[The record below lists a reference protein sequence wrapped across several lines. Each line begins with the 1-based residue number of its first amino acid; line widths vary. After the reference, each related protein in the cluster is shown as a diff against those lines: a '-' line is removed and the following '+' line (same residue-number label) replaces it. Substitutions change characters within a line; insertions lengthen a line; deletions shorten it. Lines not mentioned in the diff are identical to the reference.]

1 MQIRELLL
9 QLKLQAI
16 RCILV
21 DIQDDQL
28 LRVMRSNLS
37 AQLASDR
44 SSSSSYKHDFSR
56 NIPHN
61 FIQIRLDRLASEQ
74 ILDFHFSEIRYAYF
88 IIYDLRHTRQNL
100 DPASGVLAQLK
111 DSLLACAR
119 EIRNC
124 DKNFLYAKFLYCPRN
139 LAVITNDRSSKNLAS
154 NLILV
159 CIHHTDNLISDLIAA
174 GHVFDQKICTVSC
187 SDNHCRYCMTN
198 NLSNIIMSNDAK
210 RTIHEPASRD
220 HRKQEEE
227 IQNII
232 GTRHTP
238 L

>member
-1 MQIRELLL
+1 
-9 QLKLQAI
+9 
-16 RCILV
+16 
-21 DIQDDQL
+21 
-28 LRVMRSNLS
+28 MRSNLS

-44 SSSSSYKHDFSR
+44 SSASSYKHDFSS
-56 NIPHN
+56 NITHD
-61 FIQIRLDRLASEQ
+61 FIQIRLDRLTTEQ
-74 ILDFHFSEIRYAYF
+74 ILDLHFSEIRYAYF
-88 IIYDLRHTRQNL
+88 IIHNLCHTRQNL
-100 DPASGVLAQLK
+100 DPASGILAQFENRFLPRSRK
-111 DSLLACAR
+111 
-119 EIRNC
+119 IRNC

-159 CIHHTDNLISDLIAA
+159 CIHHTDNLISDLVAA
-174 GHVFDQKICTVSC
+174 GHVFDQEIGTISG

-232 GTRHTP
+232 GTRHRP
-238 L
+238 LQHM